1 MDGRGGDPIWD
12 VAGQFGP
19 WLDRYVADLEPGS
32 VRVLL
37 IVATYVLYAY
47 VPVGHFALVLWVLV
61 IWLVP
66 LGYRDRAEALHLRF
80 ENEHLREIAQ
90 TSAAVI
96 ATLEHDLELART
108 RSSAVR
114 GSGHPV
120 YRRVGLHEN
129 APAWVVAAVRRAY
142 RAKLHPDAHP
152 TSRKA
157 EAERRFKVAEGI
169 FDQIAKLRGSA

>member
-1 MDGRGGDPIWD
+1 VDETGGHPIWQLIRLL
-12 VAGQFGP
+12 GRR
-19 WLDRYVADLEPGS
+19 LDRYAVDLGPGS

-37 IVATYVLYAY
+37 IVASYALFAY
-47 VPVGHFALVLWVLV
+47 APVSVMALVLWTLV

-66 LGYRDRAEALHLRF
+66 RGYQDRDEALQLRD
-80 ENEHLREIAQ
+80 EVLRLREFAQ
-90 TSAAVI
+90 TSADII
-96 ATLEHDLELART
+96 ATLERDLEMART
-108 RSSAVR
+108 RPSTAS
-114 GSGHPV
+114 GCGHPV

-157 EAERRFKVAEGI
+157 EAERRFKVAEAI
-169 FDQIAKLRGSA
+169 FNEIAKLRRSM